1 MIICIFIYESLNL
14 SFQESI
20 LAKYIVKEN
29 KIITE
34 FLGSLFKAVAK
45 RKSSKV
51 VKALSRD
58 PVMKKHLKAAD
69 DIGKRIVTHIEKMR
83 KDDPEYAATSDAI
96 DKLVGR

>member
-83 KDDPEYAATSDAI
+83 KDDPELANKMDAL
-96 DKLVGR
+96 DKIVGM

>member
-1 MIICIFIYESLNL
+1 MIIRIFIYESLNL

-51 VKALSRD
+51 LKALSRD
-58 PVMKKHLKAAD
+58 PVMKRHIAAAD
-69 DIGKRIVTHIEKMR
+69 KIGKDIQQHIEKR
-83 KDDPEYAATSDAI
+83 KKEEPELAKWMADHP
-96 DKLVGR
+96 L